1 MSKWFNFRQNNSGG
15 VWYGPAMNV
24 AVQADSA
31 DEANSIA
38 EQHGIYFDGVQT
50 GSDCECCGDRWYGVY
65 SDEGE
70 NEYMEAIGSLSSSD
84 IRWADESGIPV
95 WVAHFRNGS
104 VMKSCDSTPTKEV

>member
-15 VWYGPAMNV
+15 VWCGPAINV

-38 EQHGIYFDGVQT
+38 EQHGIYFDGVQM

-65 SDEGE
+65 SDDGE
-70 NEYMEAIGSLSSSD
+70 NEYMEAIGSVSSSD

-104 VMKSCDSTPTKEV
+104 VMKSCDYGTTPT